1 MDKISYME
9 KLEGINYD
17 SLYKNNLQS
26 LMEMGFLNFDLNL
39 QTLKK
44 F

>member
-1 MDKISYME
+1 ME

>member
-1 MDKISYME
+1 MDKILYME